1 MHFDLRD
8 ACKLAGPAMEKRK
21 ETFSIYI
28 LHEKPGLK
36 SSPSAI
42 GLFFLNALHDT
53 DHFKGGWKALFVK
66 FLVTHHG
73 SSLIFFLNQSY
84 QH

>member
-8 ACKLAGPAMEKRK
+8 ACKLDGLAIEKHMK
-21 ETFSIYI
+21 TFSISI
-28 LHEKPGLK
+28 LHEKPGHK
-36 SSPSAI
+36 SSSSAV
-42 GLFFLNALHDT
+42 GLLFLNALHDT

-73 SSLIFFLNQSY
+73 SSLIFFLN
-84 QH
+84 